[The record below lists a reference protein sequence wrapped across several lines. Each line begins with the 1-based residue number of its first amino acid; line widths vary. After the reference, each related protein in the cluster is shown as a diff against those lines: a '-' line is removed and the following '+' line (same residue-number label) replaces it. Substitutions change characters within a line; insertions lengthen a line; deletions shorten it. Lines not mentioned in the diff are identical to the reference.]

1 MRAVI
6 YARYSSENQRA
17 ASIEDQLEICRRYI
31 ARMGWQVTATYDD
44 AAMSGSSKFRPGFQR
59 LLADAEARRFDVV
72 VCEALDRLS
81 RKLADTADFHDRLSF
96 YGVRLHATNI
106 GEITPIHVGVMGMM
120 AQAYISDLRDKT
132 RRGQLGRARAGK
144 IPGGLA
150 YGYEVVPPAPGD
162 DGAGTRRIIPDEA
175 EIVRR
180 IFRDYAAGKSARTI
194 ARELNAEQIAGPGG
208 RPWGDTTIRG
218 QVERGTGILNN
229 TLYIGRLSWNRCSY
243 VKDPA
248 TGKRLARPNPPD
260 QWETVEV
267 PELRIISADL
277 WNAARAR
284 QSETQFQMGRDEGG
298 NALNRAHRRQFL
310 LSGLLRCGICGG
322 TMTIMAKDR
331 YGCATHRS
339 KGTCLNGSTISR
351 QRIEARAL
359 GALKERMVTPDLVE
373 EFIRTFEEEVNKAG
387 QQRVKREQRSRDRLG
402 EIERS
407 IKRIIRVIE
416 DGGYVRSMTDQ
427 LRALEAEQDAL
438 KAELES
444 FSAPAPAAL
453 LHPNAAAIYREKV
466 ANLAESLNAPE
477 IKLEAAEILRT
488 LIEKVVVTP
497 DPDAPDGMGAE
508 LYGDLAEILVLAS
521 EPGDLKRR
529 VRGEQTKN
537 PHRTGVRGGILSVV
551 AGTRGHC
558 WHKIARP
565 LDFLSIREIED
576 AHKLAA

>member
-17 ASIEDQLEICRRYI
+17 ASIEDQLEICRRYV
-31 ARMGWQVTATYDD
+31 ARKGWQVTATYDD
-44 AAMSGSSKFRPGFQR
+44 AAMSGSSRFRPGFQR

-150 YGYEVVPPAPGD
+150 YGYEVVPPAPGE

-194 ARELNAEQIAGPGG
+194 ARELNGAKIQGPGG
-208 RPWGDTTIRG
+208 REWGDTTIRG

-267 PELRIISADL
+267 PDLRIIGDDV
-277 WNAARAR
+277 WEAARAR
-284 QSETQFQMGRDEGG
+284 QTETQFQMGRDEGG

-310 LSGLLRCGICGG
+310 LSGLLRCGVCGG
-322 TMTIMAKDR
+322 AMTIMAKDR
-331 YGCATHRS
+331 YGCATHRR
-339 KGTCLNGSTISR
+339 KGTCANGATISR
-351 QRIEARAL
+351 QRIEARVL
-359 GALKERMVTPDLVE
+359 GALKEKMVTPDLVE
-373 EFIRTFEEEVNKAG
+373 EFIRTFEEEVSKAG
-387 QQRVKREQRSRDRLG
+387 QERMKREQRTRDRLG

-427 LRALEAEQDAL
+427 LRALEAEQDSL
-438 KAELES
+438 KAELEAI
-444 FSAPAPAAL
+444 SAPAPAAL

-466 ANLAESLNAPE
+466 ANLAESLNAPD
-477 IKLEAAEILRT
+477 IKLEASEILRT
-488 LIEKVVVTP
+488 LIEKVVLTP
-497 DPDAPDGMGAE
+497 DPSAPDGNAAE
-508 LYGDLAEILVLAS
+508 LHGDLAEILSLAS
-521 EPGDLKRR
+521 APGDLKRR
-529 VRGEQTKN
+529 VGGAQTKN
-537 PHRTGVRGGILSVV
+537 PHRTDVRGGVLSVV
-551 AGTRGHC
+551 AGTGFEPVTFR
-558 WHKIARP
+558 
-565 LDFLSIREIED
+565 L
-576 AHKLAA
+576 

>member
-17 ASIEDQLEICRRYI
+17 ASIEDQLEICRRYV

-150 YGYEVVPPAPGD
+150 YGYEVVPPAPGE
-162 DGAGTRRIIPDEA
+162 DGAGSRRIIPDEA

-194 ARELNAEQIAGPGG
+194 SRELNGAKIQGPGG
-208 RPWGDTTIRG
+208 REWGDTTIRG

-267 PELRIISADL
+267 PDLRIVGDEV
-277 WNAARAR
+277 WEAARAR

-322 TMTIMAKDR
+322 AMTIMAKDR
-331 YGCATHRS
+331 YGCSTHRR
-339 KGTCLNGSTISR
+339 KGTCANGSTISR
-351 QRIEARAL
+351 QRIEARVL
-359 GALKERMVTPDLVE
+359 GALKEKMVTPDLVE

-387 QQRVKREQRSRDRLG
+387 QERVKREQRVRDRLG

-427 LRALEAEQDAL
+427 LRSLEAEQDSL
-438 KAELES
+438 NAELDS

-466 ANLAESLNAPE
+466 QNLAESLNAPE

-488 LIEKVVVTP
+488 LIEKVIVTP
-497 DPDAPDGMGAE
+497 DPDAPDGMAAE

-521 EPGDLKRR
+521 EPAALKRR

-537 PHRTGVRGGILSVV
+537 PQRTDVRGGVLSVV
-551 AGTRGHC
+551 AGTRSQ
-558 WHKIARP
+558 
-565 LDFLSIREIED
+565 LNLLLSG
-576 AHKLAA
+576 